1 APDGLPGDAALAL
14 YDGGGVAVID
24 VRGPKGQAALQASTI
39 ALVTVVAIA
48 EASVPLPEGVR
59 RMSPGEPETMAYH
72 IAELLNQKEDL
83 RRHPRV
89 PVALPVDLQP
99 GKATAR
105 NLSLYGMWVEPAGHW
120 PEGAEVWPRVQL
132 DDGAEIAL
140 EGRVVARRDG
150 GLAVRCRPVSDADL
164 LLWIHLLIGAL
175 EDSPSH
181 ADVDPF
187 GPLFA

>member
-1 APDGLPGDAALAL
+1 MSPRQRPA
-14 YDGGGVAVID
+14 
-24 VRGPKGQAALQASTI
+24 VRGRQ
-39 ALVTVVAIA
+39 
-48 EASVPLPEGVR
+48 PLP
-59 RMSPGEPETMAYH
+59 
-72 IAELLNQKEDL
+72 Q
-83 RRHPRV
+83 
-89 PVALPVDLQP
+89 
-99 GKATAR
+99 
-105 NLSLYGMWVEPAGHW
+105 
-120 PEGAEVWPRVQL
+120 PRVQL